1 MRNKSGGSN
10 DKGKGKAKDHDRED
24 EDDVDYEVIE
34 LDMEGVDIGQLLF
47 ALAGAGGATK
57 RRIGG
62 GSSRPQQRGLG
73 VQTRSAKKPRGRQV
87 KFVNPCAHLYG
98 EDEMTYYNGL
108 NTDEQVFIADTEQRI
123 LDNQDCKKPL
133 RFRILESGVD
143 DYIKSIAMRKL
154 DVLYTVDPN
163 CSEYHKVMNW
173 IDALCRLPINKYA
186 PLTVGPKSP
195 IQEKQLFLSNTR
207 SHLDKVVYGHKD
219 AKEHILRLLAQ
230 WITKPDAR
238 GMVIGLVGPAGIGK
252 TQFALQGISKAL
264 NIPFA
269 FITLGGAN
277 DCSVLDGF
285 AVTYEGS
292 TYGRIAE
299 VLMKAGVCNPVLYFD
314 ELDKVSETSRG
325 EEITNLLIHLTDP
338 SQNAKFT
345 DKYFSD
351 IPIDLSRCLMIFS
364 YNDIE
369 RVSPILRDRMYC
381 IDVKGYEVNDKLQI
395 ARRHL
400 LPDICNEYA
409 IAMSDIEISDDV
421 LKYIIA
427 HIAPEQGVRGLKRAL
442 NVILGDLNLRRV
454 IQGIEAVPF
463 PAVIRIEDIVPV
475 LKTLRTDDRHILHS
489 SMYI

>member
-1 MRNKSGGSN
+1 MRNKSGSSN
-10 DKGKGKAKDHDRED
+10 DRGKGKDRDRDDEED
-24 EDDVDYEVIE
+24 AEYEVIE
-34 LDMEGVDIGQLLF
+34 LDMDGVDLGQLLF
-47 ALAGAGGATK
+47 ALAGAGGSSQ
-57 RRIGG
+57 RRLGG
-62 GSSRPQQRGLG
+62 AAGNRSQPRGLG
-73 VQTRSAKKPRGRQV
+73 VQTRSSKKVRGRPA
-87 KFVNPCAHLYG
+87 KFVNPCVHMYG
-98 EDEMTYYNGL
+98 TDELQYYNHL
-108 NTDEQVFIADTEQRI
+108 DANEQAFIADTEQRMI
-123 LDNQDCKKPL
+123 DSQDCKKPI
-133 RFRILESGVD
+133 RFKILESGVD

-154 DVLYTVDPN
+154 EVLYNVDPN

-186 PLTVGPKSP
+186 PLTVGPSSP
-195 IQEKQLFLSNTR
+195 IVEKQLFLSNTR
-207 SHLDKVVYGHKD
+207 THLDKVVYGHKD

-252 TQFALQGISKAL
+252 TQFALEGISKAL

-314 ELDKVSETSRG
+314 ELDKVSETTRG

-338 SQNAKFT
+338 SQNTKFT

-369 RVSPILRDRMYC
+369 RVNPILRDRMYC
-381 IDVKGYEVNDKLQI
+381 IDIKGYEVNDKLQI
-395 ARRHL
+395 AKRHL

-409 IAMSDIEISDDV
+409 ITMDDIEISDDV
-421 LKYIIA
+421 YKYIIA

-442 NVILGDLNLRRV
+442 NVIIGDLNLRRV
-454 IQGIEAVPF
+454 IQGTEAVPF
-463 PAVIRIEDIVPV
+463 PAVIKIEDIVPV